1 MGQQLSKDVMRTRCR
16 KLGVWPDFVALRDEY
31 KSGGMRP
38 IEAWYRAFAELSG
51 ASGSLPDGKVE
62 ALGEFSIGKLSDMT
76 GKSPVQSSCVSLPES
91 PSGPGEPVPP
101 SARGLPGPLSFSVA
115 LSDFA
120 GKTPAS
126 AREVVQWVFDHMDI
140 SDVSVGSCPSSGAWS
155 LLSACRS
162 SKDLKREFYR
172 QIWPKLLPTKSHLE
186 MEARY
191 RDDGR
196 QLEIIDRVSA
206 AAREADGLS
215 GDSRFAV
222 LSSRS

>member
-1 MGQQLSKDVMRTRCR
+1 MFKQLSKEVMRTRCK
-16 KLGVWPDFVALRDEY
+16 KLGIWKEFVDLRDSY
-31 KSGGMRP
+31 KSGGLSP
-38 IEAWYRAFAELSG
+38 TEAWHRAFGELAVAQS
-51 ASGSLPDGKVE
+51 ASRSHVE
-62 ALGEFSIGKLSDMT
+62 S
-76 GKSPVQSSCVSLPES
+76 SPA
-91 PSGPGEPVPP
+91 GPGEPVPP
-101 SARGLPGPLSFSVA
+101 SPSGLPGPLSFSVA

-140 SDVSVGSCPSSGAWS
+140 SDVGVGSCPSSGAWS

-162 SKDLKREFYR
+162 SNDLKREFYR